1 MEPEPEPAPAVDAS
15 LESAPGVDAS
25 LEPAPAVEG
34 EEEEEELAPEEL
46 YAQLRALCA
55 SINAKL
61 GDTQAE
67 LHEHKMVKTALEPL
81 EDERRCFRLMGSVL
95 VEKTK
100 GDVLPQILEQM
111 GKVRQHGNKPATTL
125 STACALAGCDSQQ

>member
-15 LESAPGVDAS
+15 VESAPAIDGS
-25 LEPAPAVEG
+25 LEPAPAVGG
-34 EEEEEELAPEEL
+34 EAEAEEEELSPDEI
-46 YAQLRALCA
+46 YTQLRALCA

-61 GDTQAE
+61 GDTQSE

-100 GDVLPQILEQM
+100 GDVLPQILDQM
-111 GKVRQHGNKPATTL
+111 AKVRP
-125 STACALAGCDSQQ
+125 

>member
-1 MEPEPEPAPAVDAS
+1 MEPEPEPAPAVDSS
-15 LESAPGVDAS
+15 LESAPGIDAS

-34 EEEEEELAPEEL
+34 KEEEEEEEMPPEEI

-81 EDERRCFRLMGSVL
+81 EDERRCFRLMGTVL
-95 VEKTK
+95 VEKSK
-100 GDVLPQILEQM
+100 GEVLPQILEQM
-111 GKVRQHGNKPATTL
+111 TKVRA
-125 STACALAGCDSQQ
+125 

>member
-1 MEPEPEPAPAVDAS
+1 MEPEPEPAPSVDAS

-25 LEPAPAVEG
+25 LESAPPVGDGAAG
-34 EEEEEELAPEEL
+34 EEEEELPPEEL

-61 GDTQAE
+61 GDTQSE

-81 EDERRCFRLMGSVL
+81 EDDRRCFRLLGSVL
-95 VEKTK
+95 VEKSK
-100 GDVLPQILEQM
+100 GEVLPQILDQM
-111 GKVRQHGNKPATTL
+111 TKVRAR
-125 STACALAGCDSQQ
+125 